1 MSRGGSSKGDT
12 RHSHIDTEK
21 IFEKVFKNP
30 LTKPFI
36 YGIINC
42 NQKRADTHKNG
53 EKERRI

>member
-1 MSRGGSSKGDT
+1 VRVDSYRRTSVAT
-12 RHSHIDTEK
+12 LEK